1 LLILFNIIS
10 LTVALNK
17 HYLRKFNKNGFL
29 EMPCC
34 YKICPQNCSTISIPF
49 FTSCGSSA
57 RPCPD
62 CKGNTKT
69 FNILQ

>member
-29 EMPCC
+29 EMPL
-34 YKICPQNCSTISIPF
+34 YV
-49 FTSCGSSA
+49 
-57 RPCPD
+57 
-62 CKGNTKT
+62 
-69 FNILQ
+69 